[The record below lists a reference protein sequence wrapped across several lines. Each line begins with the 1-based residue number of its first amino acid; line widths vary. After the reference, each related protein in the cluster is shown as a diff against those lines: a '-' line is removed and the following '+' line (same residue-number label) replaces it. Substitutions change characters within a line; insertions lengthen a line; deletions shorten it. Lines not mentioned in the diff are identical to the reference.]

1 MRLQHHNCKKYPIRR
16 ARFCEEWRKDNGFE
30 VLATMIPDVALCNI
44 FVALDMNDSTGTRKA
59 GSPNNMDIP
68 SPCIFSRLK
77 PGMGA
82 AGQGSR

>member
-1 MRLQHHNCKKYPIRR
+1 
-16 ARFCEEWRKDNGFE
+16 
-30 VLATMIPDVALCNI
+30 MIPDVALCNI